1 MANPRTLEIWVG
13 VFVAAGIAALFM
25 LTMRVSNLSGV
36 LDEGGYVL
44 TARFENISGLKERSP
59 VTMAG
64 VNIGRVTKIGFDPR
78 TYQAIVTMR
87 IDNRFDNLPRDTS
100 AAIFTAGL
108 LGEKYIG
115 MEPGGSDEVLKPGN
129 EIELTQSSL
138 VLEQLIGQFLF
149 NKAAEGDN

>member
-87 IDNRFDNLPRDTS
+87 INNRFDNLPRDTS

-115 MEPGGSDEVLKPGN
+115 MEPGGSDEVLRPGN

-149 NKAAEGDN
+149 NKAAEGDK